1 MIRVLLVSVL
11 AAQWLGGAERNTREG
26 AEHFAAGRL
35 EEALRAFARARADHP
50 DAPATGLNL
59 AGVQYRLGE
68 DGASGAPGE
77 GGPLVEAARGYQAA
91 LSEGLD
97 DGLAGDAWFNLG
109 NTLYR
114 AGAFEEAAAAYG
126 EALAADPQD
135 AEARRNLER
144 ALLRAQEQQDQ
155 QPSEDAEQNPSED
168 QEQNPSDDPEQS
180 PAGDQE
186 RNPSG
191 EQDPP
196 GEQEQDRSED
206 PEQNPSGDQE
216 QDQSGEPAQDPPGG
230 ERDPSDEAEPPDP
243 APGADSPAAGDPGE
257 VPDVTPEQ
265 AERILAALAEVER
278 AFQQDQ
284 LEKRRARAL
293 RRGRH

>member
-1 MIRVLLVSVL
+1 MIRVLLVSAL

-68 DGASGAPGE
+68 EAPGPAGGEE

-91 LSEGLD
+91 ISAGLD
-97 DGLAGDAWFNLG
+97 QGLAGDAWFNLG

-126 EALAADPQD
+126 EALAADPED
-135 AEARRNLER
+135 AEARQNLER

-180 PAGDQE
+180 PAEDQE
-186 RNPSG
+186 QNPSG
-191 EQDPP
+191 EQ
-196 GEQEQDRSED
+196 EQDPSED